1 MDRSIMGQDSLAG
14 IAITTREELLE
25 QVLWLAPK
33 YLVFSYIRVLT
44 VLIFT
49 RVAVFSRVGKYI

>member
-1 MDRSIMGQDSLAG
+1 MGQDSLAG

-25 QVLWLAPK
+25 QVLWRVPK
-33 YLVFSYIRVLT
+33 YLVSSYIRVLT

>member
-1 MDRSIMGQDSLAG
+1 MDRYITGQDSLAG

-25 QVLWLAPK
+25 QALWLAPK
-33 YLVFSYIRVLT
+33 YLVFSYTRVLT

-49 RVAVFSRVGKYI
+49 RVAVFCRVGKYI

>member
-1 MDRSIMGQDSLAG
+1 MGQDSLAG

-25 QVLWLAPK
+25 QVLWRAPK

>member
-1 MDRSIMGQDSLAG
+1 MGQDSLAG
-14 IAITTREELLE
+14 ITITTREELLE